1 MGCSIFKSN
10 NTLQIENNE
19 AILDN
24 YFPSE
29 QGKEVYRT
37 VGKMPKY
44 PGEEVKLFKY
54 LGKNIKCLDSKKGF
68 FHSSKIYTRFVVE
81 KDGSISNVK
90 AYRPMN
96 DSCENEDINALKSM
110 PRWIPGEHKNKFVR
124 VSYALLIFVD

>member
-1 MGCSIFKSN
+1 
-10 NTLQIENNE
+10 
-19 AILDN
+19 
-24 YFPSE
+24 
-29 QGKEVYRT
+29 
-37 VGKMPKY
+37 MPKY
-44 PGEEVKLFKY
+44 PGKEAKLFKY

-110 PRWIPGEHKNKFVR
+110 PRWIPSEHKNKFVR